1 MDNIRK
7 EIITFLIILAVL
19 NVGFNSLI
27 IASGAT
33 IDQNVPSAL
42 GLMFSPAIAALL
54 TQFIYY
60 RNLRGFGWKWGKS
73 RYQILAYVV
82 PAIYVFI
89 SYGLIL
95 ILGLGRLNTEIA
107 SKVTIF
113 DFLQSAT
120 LGILIN
126 CVIVAGEEI
135 GWRGFLLPK
144 LAKIMNFTKASI
156 IVGGIWI
163 LCHVPLILFVKDFY
177 PYSTPIGYGLLCF
190 SIAAM
195 GVNIAINWLR
205 LNSGSV
211 WTAIIFHAVHNQF
224 VQDLDPLII
233 NTGLTRYFASSE
245 YGLMLALAGAIIG
258 WLFWRRRNVLPAV
271 GSVTES

>member
-7 EIITFLIILAVL
+7 EIITFLVILAVL
-19 NVGFNSLI
+19 SVGFNTLI

-33 IDQNVPSAL
+33 IDQNIPSAL

-54 TQFIYY
+54 NQFIYY

-82 PAIYVFI
+82 PMIYVLI

-95 ILGLGRLNTEIA
+95 MLGLGRLNTEIA
-107 SKVTIF
+107 NKVTIVY
-113 DFLQSAT
+113 FLQSAT

-144 LAKIMNFTKASI
+144 LAKIMSFTKASI

-163 LCHVPLILFVKDFY
+163 LGHVPLIIFVKDFY
-177 PYSTPIGYGLLCF
+177 PYSTPVWYGLLCF

-233 NTGLTRYFASSE
+233 NTGLTRYFASME
-245 YGLMLALAGAIIG
+245 YGLMLALAGVIVG
-258 WLFWRRRNVLPAV
+258 WLFWRRRNELPAV
-271 GSVTES
+271 DSVTES